1 MIKLTTK
8 QVAQILNGQLI
19 GDEYL
24 VVETVNTDTRQAV
37 ENGLFFALKGNHF
50 DAHHYVD
57 QAIAQGCIALVVEQR
72 MLINAPQIIVAD
84 TRLALGELAK
94 WLKAKLNPKTIAIT
108 GSSGKTTVK
117 EMAAKILQK
126 LTACADEV
134 LYTSGNLNNDLGVP
148 LTLLRLTEQHK
159 FAVIELGANHL
170 GEIAYTTSITQPD
183 ACVVNNVAAA
193 HLEGF
198 GSLAGVAQAKGEIYR
213 GLPPE
218 GIAII
223 NQASYSSAW
232 QTEIGSRKVQS
243 FALYP
248 SAEHKPVD
256 FWLTEQHKFAVIEL
270 GANHLGEIA
279 YTTSIT
285 QPDAC
290 VVNNVAAAH
299 LEGFGSLAGVAQ
311 AKGEIYR
318 GLPPEGIAIINQASY
333 SSAWQTEIGSRK
345 VQSFALYP
353 SAEHKPVD
361 FSAENVHLH
370 LNGSTFMLHSPQ
382 GEIEINLP
390 YLGEH
395 NVSNVLA
402 ASALV
407 MAVGADLAAIKAGL
421 EQPVAVKGRLC
432 PLPINRYCLLI
443 DDTYNANVDSMKSAV
458 QVLKNYQAFR
468 IFAVADM
475 GELGKDSVACH
486 QEVADFVREAELD
499 LVVSFGKESAVISN
513 QSTHHFTDKQAMHNF
528 LMPIIMQKIAEK
540 QPLVLLAK
548 GSRSQKME
556 TLISSLCS
564 SLHFSFKDK

>member
-1 MIKLTTK
+1 MIKLTIK

-19 GDEYL
+19 GDEHL
-24 VVETVNTDTRQAV
+24 VVEAVNTDTRQAV

-57 QAIAQGCIALVVEQR
+57 QAIAQGCITLVVEQR
-72 MLINAPQIIVAD
+72 MPINAPQIIVAD

-126 LTACADEV
+126 VTACADEV

-183 ACVVNNVAAA
+183 V
-193 HLEGF
+193 
-198 GSLAGVAQAKGEIYR
+198 
-213 GLPPE
+213 
-218 GIAII
+218 
-223 NQASYSSAW
+223 
-232 QTEIGSRKVQS
+232 
-243 FALYP
+243 
-248 SAEHKPVD
+248 
-256 FWLTEQHKFAVIEL
+256 
-270 GANHLGEIA
+270 
-279 YTTSIT
+279 
-285 QPDAC
+285 C

-370 LNGSTFMLHSPQ
+370 LNGSIFTLHSPQ

-395 NVSNVLA
+395 NVNNALA

-486 QEVADFVREAELD
+486 QEVADFVRKAELD